1 MPEDMQLVK
10 TLTDRETFLED
21 LFRYKFYCASNF
33 YEDNIGSVEVVTL
46 EGGIITTT
54 FQIPPFTKHLTQQS
68 RDLIPYKLNKV
79 SQQEKLE
86 MFVSEIELLVTQMN
100 WQMKLG

>member
-1 MPEDMQLVK
+1 VQEYNNMPEDMQLVK

-54 FQIPPFTKHLTQQS
+54 FQIPPFTKHLT
-68 RDLIPYKLNKV
+68 
-79 SQQEKLE
+79 
-86 MFVSEIELLVTQMN
+86 
-100 WQMKLG
+100 

>member
-46 EGGIITTT
+46 EGVGGDKKAEIR
-54 FQIPPFTKHLTQQS
+54 FDVGGLK
-68 RDLIPYKLNKV
+68 KLLL
-79 SQQEKLE
+79 KL
-86 MFVSEIELLVTQMN
+86 FCH
-100 WQMKLG
+100 W